1 MFTASSHHPYHIPE
15 QYVGKIT
22 SEPGN
27 QPIYKCVRYTDMA
40 LRKFFERASK
50 QPWFNN
56 TIFVL
61 VADHTNQNEHAF
73 YKTEQGLYSIPIIF
87 YTPDG
92 SLETG
97 VKQGV
102 IAQQIDV
109 LPTLMGMLGY
119 DKPYIAFGCDLLH
132 TPAAQTWAFNYNNG
146 VYQYF
151 KGDFLLQFDGQKTK
165 ALYRFKTD
173 PLLKQ
178 NLAGK
183 LPIQSQLENELKSL
197 IQQYMHRMTTNTLI
211 MR

>member
-1 MFTASSHHPYHIPE
+1 M
-15 QYVGKIT
+15 
-22 SEPGN
+22 
-27 QPIYKCVRYTDMA
+27 
-40 LRKFFERASK
+40 
-50 QPWFNN
+50 
-56 TIFVL
+56 
-61 VADHTNQNEHAF
+61 
-73 YKTEQGLYSIPIIF
+73 
-87 YTPDG
+87 
-92 SLETG
+92 
-97 VKQGV
+97 KQGV

-132 TPAAQTWAFNYNNG
+132 TPAVQTWAFNYNNG

-211 MR
+211 MK

>member
-1 MFTASSHHPYHIPE
+1 
-15 QYVGKIT
+15 
-22 SEPGN
+22 
-27 QPIYKCVRYTDMA
+27 MA

-92 SLETG
+92 SIKPG
-97 VKQGV
+97 MMKNV
-102 IAQQIDV
+102 IAQQTDIT
-109 LPTLMGMLGY
+109 PTLMHILGY
-119 DKPYIAFGCDLLH
+119 DKPYVAFGCDLLS
-132 TPAAQTWAFNYNNG
+132 TPAEKTWAFNYNNG

-151 KGDFLLQFDGQKTK
+151 KGDLMLQFDGTK
-165 ALYRFKTD
+165 SIALYRFKTD

-178 NLAGK
+178 NLVGK
-183 LPIQSQLENELKSL
+183 LPEQAALEHQLKAL
-197 IQQYMHRMTTNTLI
+197 IQQYMYRMNTNNLVL
-211 MR
+211 RSK